1 MLKNPILFGW
11 WEIEGKERE
20 LAISSLTLLGDAL
33 FFSFFPAISQ
43 PSGQYF
49 FFFCPTFSQHPNA
62 GLGVSNSCGILLSW
76 GSLLDFT
83 SNLFLIVA
91 HHFCD
96 CLTFIII
103 N

>member
-49 FFFCPTFSQHPNA
+49 FFLSYIFSTPK
-62 GLGVSNSCGILLSW
+62 CRI
-76 GSLLDFT
+76 GSFKFMW
-83 SNLFLIVA
+83 NFAFMGFLA
-91 HHFCD
+91 
-96 CLTFIII
+96 
-103 N
+103 

>member
-49 FFFCPTFSQHPNA
+49 FFFVLHFLNTQMQDWEFQIHVEFCFH
-62 GLGVSNSCGILLSW
+62 GVPCLI
-76 GSLLDFT
+76 SLLICF
-83 SNLFLIVA
+83 SLLLI
-91 HHFCD
+91 
-96 CLTFIII
+96 TFVIA
-103 N
+103 